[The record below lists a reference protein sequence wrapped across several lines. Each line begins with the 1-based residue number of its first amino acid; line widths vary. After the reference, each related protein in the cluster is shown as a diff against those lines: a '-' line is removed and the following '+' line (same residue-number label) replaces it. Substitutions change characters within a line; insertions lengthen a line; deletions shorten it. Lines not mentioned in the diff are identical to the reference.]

1 MNPDA
6 LRTRCVWS
14 DFSKKQFHV
23 YFFDGDTHPLEL
35 GPGDCV
41 TWQGRDGY
49 VRIVDVAG
57 IESAVGPMGFAFLPY
72 RHLEGRWASPVWTL
86 RGDARFAICYPEGY
100 PHYGLHLPLHT
111 LRKDEAPPYTGRFGI
126 SLMSD
131 KFIVEV
137 RYHILDACQ
146 RAKLDY
152 RVDDSTYHCSTGD
165 AEFDVVLT
173 RLEDCYRID
182 ICHVSG
188 NKDVTDDYSRLL
200 NL

>member
-1 MNPDA
+1 MNPNA
-6 LRTRCVWS
+6 INTRCVWS
-14 DFSKKQFHV
+14 DFSKKKFKL
-23 YFFDGDTHPLEL
+23 YINEYTEPIEL

-49 VRIVDVAG
+49 VKIMDVAG
-57 IESAVGPMGFAFLPY
+57 IESAAGPMGFAFLPY
-72 RHLEGRWASPVWTL
+72 RHLEGRWASPVFTL

-111 LRKDEAPPYTGRFGI
+111 LRKDEAPPYTGRVGI
-126 SLMSD
+126 SMRTD

-146 RAKLDY
+146 RANVDY
-152 RVDDSTYHCSTGD
+152 QVEESVYHCFTKN
-165 AEFDVVLT
+165 AAFDVVIS
-173 RLEDCYRID
+173 RVDKCYRID

-188 NKDVTDDYSRLL
+188 DKNVTDEYSHLL